1 MVAKRALP
9 FLSDIHR
16 AVDLSLRTREIRIE
30 RRINYARIAI
40 LVPGM
45 LLDAYTAL
53 QAGIMNAHY
62 LGFVIPLGIVL
73 AIYLVMVHRA
83 TSGVRYHPWLKYLTV
98 TVDFGIPIAYYFEI
112 MQPKFYPGMS
122 VDAAMGLFVMI
133 IIIVVLESALRLD
146 RWTIVYG
153 TAVGAASVAV
163 LNSAAHADLLLR
175 LWSGPLVLVTGAITF
190 WISGT
195 VRNTVMTLIR
205 RERLARFLPRE
216 LVELVENRPD
226 ELTLGGKRSLV
237 TVMFSDIRGF
247 THYSENREPE
257 EVVAVL
263 NEYFTAMSA
272 IILDHGGMIDKY
284 VGDAI
289 MAVFGAPVAKVDDA
303 SRALDAALQMLA
315 ALDELNARWDAE
327 GRVPLRIGVALHTGE
342 ALAGNV
348 GSIERM
354 DYTVIGDTVN
364 LAARVEEL
372 NKKYGTTLL
381 ATESTVEA
389 AGSRFASRLVGETA
403 IRGREQPIRIF
414 TVQTEKR

>member
-1 MVAKRALP
+1 MRE
-9 FLSDIHR
+9 IGR
-16 AVDLSLRTREIRIE
+16 AVDLSLRTREIRTE

-45 LLDAYTAL
+45 ILDAYTAL
-53 QAGIMNAHY
+53 QAGIMNSHY
-62 LGFVIPLGIVL
+62 IEFVIPLAIVL
-73 AIYLVMVHRA
+73 ALYLTMVHRA
-83 TSGVRYHPWLKYLTV
+83 TSGVRYHSWLKYVTV
-98 TVDFGIPIAYYFEI
+98 TVDFTIPVAYYFEI

-153 TAVGAASVAV
+153 TVVGAVCVAV

-175 LWSGPLVLVTGAITF
+175 LWSGPLVVVTGAITY

-195 VRNTVMTLIR
+195 VRNTVLTLIR
-205 RERLARFLPRE
+205 RDRLARFLPRE

-226 ELTLGGKRSLV
+226 ALTLGGKRSLV

-247 THYSENREPE
+247 THYSENRQPE
-257 EVVAVL
+257 DVVALL

-272 IILDHGGMIDKY
+272 IILEHGGMIDKY

-289 MAVFGAPVAKVDDA
+289 MAVFGAPVAKTDDA
-303 SRALDAALQMLA
+303 SRALHAALQMLA
-315 ALDELNARWDAE
+315 ALERLNARWEAE
-327 GRVPLRIGVALHTGE
+327 GREPLRIGIALHTGE

-348 GSIERM
+348 GSSERM

-372 NKKYGTTLL
+372 NKKYGTMLL
-381 ATESTVEA
+381 ATESTIEA
-389 AGSRFASRLVGETA
+389 AGNRFVPSLVGETA
-403 IRGREQPIRIF
+403 IRGRDQPIRIY
-414 TVQTEKR
+414 TVQALPHA